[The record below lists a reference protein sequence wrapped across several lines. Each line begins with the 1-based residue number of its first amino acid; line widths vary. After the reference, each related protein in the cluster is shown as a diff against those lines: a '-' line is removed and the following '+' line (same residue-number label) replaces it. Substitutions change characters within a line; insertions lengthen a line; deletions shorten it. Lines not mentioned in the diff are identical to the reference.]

1 MPRKS
6 RIRRTAEDARAL
18 ILDAA
23 EAQLRERGPD
33 GLRLKDLAREVGVSH
48 PAILHHFGSRTGLV
62 QAVIARTTE
71 RMQAQIMAALARDFD
86 PVAGAT
92 LLDRV
97 FRVLGD
103 RGIARTLAWLCLAS
117 ETPPADLMAT
127 HVRTLAEAVHRVR
140 CERHPDAEA
149 SFEDTL
155 FTVTLAAMAP
165 IGNAIAGE
173 ALRASAGQGDD
184 PDAERRFVVWFAALV
199 RRHLESGGGC

>member
-6 RIRRTAEDARAL
+6 RVRRTAEEARAL

-33 GLRLKDLAREVGVSH
+33 GLRLQDLAREVGVSH

-71 RMQAQIMAALARDFD
+71 HMQQQILAALAREFD
-86 PVAGAT
+86 PAAGAT
-92 LLDRV
+92 LIDGV

-103 RGIARTLAWLCLAS
+103 RGMARTLAWLCLAS
-117 ETPPADLMAT
+117 ETPPTDLMAT
-127 HVRTLAEAVHRVR
+127 YVRTLAEAVHRVR
-140 CERHPDAEA
+140 RERHPEAEP

-173 ALRASAGQGDD
+173 ALRASAGLDDD
-184 PDAERRFVVWFAALV
+184 PDAERRFVSWFAALI
-199 RRHLESGGGC
+199 RRHLESGC